1 MEVGMA
7 DSDQGRLEK
16 LENSIKENLIE
27 IVALRGLV
35 TALLVRSDLTD
46 KQLLGYIRDEARN
59 SVARATPEEAISVA
73 YPIIEETAGYREMNG
88 RR

>member
-1 MEVGMA
+1 MA
-7 DSDQGRLEK
+7 DPDQGRLEK

-46 KQLLGYIRDEARN
+46 QQILGYIRDEARN
-59 SVARATPEEAISVA
+59 PEGRATSEEAISVA
-73 YPIIEETAGYREMNG
+73 NPILEETAGYREMNG

>member
-7 DSDQGRLEK
+7 DPDQGRLEK

-46 KQLLGYIRDEARN
+46 KQLLGYIRDEAMN
-59 SVARATPEEAISVA
+59 PVARATPEEAISVA
-73 YPIIEETAGYREMNG
+73 YPIIEETAGYRGMNE

>member
-1 MEVGMA
+1 MA

-16 LENSIKENLIE
+16 LETSLKENLIE

-59 SVARATPEEAISVA
+59 SVARVTPEEAISVA
-73 YPIIEETAGYREMNG
+73 HSIIGETAGYREMNE

>member
-1 MEVGMA
+1 MA
-7 DSDQGRLEK
+7 DADQGRLEK

-35 TALLVRSDLTD
+35 AALLARSDLTD
-46 KQLLGYIRDEARN
+46 GQLLGYIRDEARTQ
-59 SVARATPEEAISVA
+59 ARATPEEAISVA
-73 YPIIEETAGYREMNG
+73 YPILEETAGYREMNE